1 MSNHLSRSDV
11 EAYLAD
17 YVTGMLDTKTEQIV
31 REALVAFPDIEQE
44 AAEMMIVREYL
55 SRGIYN
61 AEIDAR
67 AQRVASSISTANP
80 RRNVWLGATLVAT
93 AVAAVYL
100 MFVFPYSPEQF
111 DRENEQHNVDE
122 QVNVVTDVDSFL
134 LTEPDNLHLDLLLN
148 ARIDNQMV
156 FLTSDDIQ
164 YLLDNDNDS

>member
-1 MSNHLSRSDV
+1 MSSRLSRSEV
-11 EAYLAD
+11 EACLAD
-17 YVTGMLDTKTEQIV
+17 FVTGMLDAKTEQIV
-31 REALVAFPDIEQE
+31 REALVAFPDLEQE

-55 SRGIYN
+55 SRGVYN

-67 AQRVASSISTANP
+67 AQRVSSSIGTANH
-80 RRNVWLGATLVAT
+80 RRNVWFGATLVAT

-100 MFVFPYSPEQF
+100 LFVFPYSPEQF

-122 QVNVVTDVDSFL
+122 QANFVSDVDSFL

-148 ARIDNQMV
+148 AKVDNHMV
-156 FLTSDDIQ
+156 FLTTDDLQ